1 MKRPPRIRTRLIP
14 VYFTMVKPVWWR
26 RYEIWMHVGGESE
39 VIFRSWSW
47 DRTDDKLERLLDIG
61 RESA

>member
-1 MKRPPRIRTRLIP
+1 
-14 VYFTMVKPVWWR
+14 MVKPVWWR